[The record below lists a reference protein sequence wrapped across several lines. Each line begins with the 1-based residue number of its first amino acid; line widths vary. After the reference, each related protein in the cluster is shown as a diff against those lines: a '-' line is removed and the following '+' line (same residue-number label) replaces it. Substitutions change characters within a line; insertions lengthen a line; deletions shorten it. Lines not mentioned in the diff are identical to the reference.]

1 MSRGPLASSLILA
14 AAAAV
19 ILALPV
25 FAKDGAEAKL
35 DTTLSRDAQPGSTID
50 VGWSVAS
57 IEDGQSIPIT
67 GLPVFVRLVGP
78 GAASVTEVRGTETPP
93 GSGHYTASIQVP
105 DGGIANVFVGMRGE
119 SCTAAACGRADMI
132 FPLTDDPL
140 VTGLAPI
147 AASTAAPPASASI
160 GSQLAPFVGI
170 GIAVA
175 VAGGLAAFVVGR
187 RRMAQAPAGR

>member
-1 MSRGPLASSLILA
+1 MS
-14 AAAAV
+14 
-19 ILALPV
+19 
-25 FAKDGAEAKL
+25 
-35 DTTLSRDAQPGSTID
+35 
-50 VGWSVAS
+50 
-57 IEDGQSIPIT
+57 
-67 GLPVFVRLVGP
+67 
-78 GAASVTEVRGTETPP
+78 
-93 GSGHYTASIQVP
+93 
-105 DGGIANVFVGMRGE
+105 GE